1 MSKTKRNHEAG
12 EALDRL
18 VEKQT
23 RLALRST
30 PERRK
35 RRLALRR
42 MNGQRPRVT
51 GVQPC
56 IQGHENCRTLI
67 FSDQSTRCI
76 PALAVVKVGGR

>member
-1 MSKTKRNHEAG
+1 MSKTKRKHEVG
-12 EALDRL
+12 ILLDQL

-23 RLALRST
+23 RLALRSVA
-30 PERRK
+30 ERRK
-35 RRLALRR
+35 RRLILRR

-76 PALAVVKVGGR
+76 PALAVVKVGVR